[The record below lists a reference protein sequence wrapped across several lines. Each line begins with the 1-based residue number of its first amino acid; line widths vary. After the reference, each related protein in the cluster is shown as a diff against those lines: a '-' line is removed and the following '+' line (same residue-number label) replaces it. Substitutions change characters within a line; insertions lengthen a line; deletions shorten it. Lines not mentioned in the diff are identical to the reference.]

1 MQKTNTHALSVH
13 GLALALSCA
22 VLAPAAAQPAQAW
35 TPAGATAC
43 DFGAW
48 TQDTKPAIRVHAAPA
63 ATAAVVGSLPTAHND
78 SDAEYYSVNF
88 RVSEARDGWLKISD
102 ANDDDSAGDHTRP
115 RPVYR
120 GIGWIRS
127 DDARIGIQSA
137 RGYARPNSM
146 SARLLDLGDD
156 WLTDRGTIRNIVACH
171 APWVLLDYEI
181 NRGTGMQILPEAQ
194 RTRGRAW
201 FRGLCSNAVT
211 TCDMRSVDD

>member
-1 MQKTNTHALSVH
+1 MQKTDKHALSVR
-13 GLALALSCA
+13 GLALVLSCA
-22 VLAPAAAQPAQAW
+22 VLAPAAAQPAGPW

-48 TQDTKPAIRVHAAPA
+48 TQDAKPAIRVHAAPA
-63 ATAAVVGSLPTAHND
+63 ADAAVVGSLPTTRND
-78 SDAEYYSVNF
+78 ADADYYSVNF
-88 RVSEARDGWLKISD
+88 QVHEARAGWLRISD

-120 GIGWIRS
+120 GTGWIRS

-137 RGYARPNSM
+137 RGYARPDSA

-156 WLTDRGTIRNIVACH
+156 WLTDRGTIRHIVACQ

-181 NRGTGMQILPEAQ
+181 DRGTGMQRLPEAQ

-201 FRGLCSNAVT
+201 FRGVCSNAVT
-211 TCDMRSVDD
+211 TCDMRSVDN